1 MAVTIEQIKQLRE
14 ATGVSM
20 SSCKTALEE
29 ANGNFEEA
37 ITVLRK
43 KGEAKAADRAERST
57 TQGSIAIKV
66 GNGKAAMVE
75 LQCETDFAS
84 RSDDFVQLTE
94 KMAEKLLNGEINVSD
109 RDVSEVK
116 DIGLKV
122 GEKVGIGEMA
132 LVEGEVIGDYVHSNK
147 KIGVL
152 VALKGGSLELAKDLA
167 MHAAATNPKV
177 ISPDE
182 VPQELVDKEREIWV
196 DQMKN
201 EKKPPEII
209 EKIMLGKEK
218 KFREENALIKQ
229 QFVKNPDVTIENLL
243 KDAGATLVK
252 MVRFGI

>member
-20 SSCKTALEE
+20 SSCKAALEE
-29 ANGNFEEA
+29 ANGNLEEA
-37 ITVLRK
+37 VTVLRK

-57 TQGSIAIKV
+57 TQGTIAIKV
-66 GNGKAAMVE
+66 GSGKAAMVK
-75 LQCETDFAS
+75 LQSETDFAA
-84 RSDDFVQLTE
+84 RSEDFVQLAE
-94 KMAEKLLNGEINVSD
+94 KLAEKLLNGEISPSD
-109 RDVSEVK
+109 RDISEVK

-122 GEKVGIGEMA
+122 GEKVEVGEMA
-132 LVEGEVIGDYVHSNK
+132 VVEGEIIGDYVHSNK

-152 VALKGGSLELAKDLA
+152 VALKGGNQELAKDLA
-167 MHAAATNPKV
+167 MHSAATNPKV

-182 VPQELVDKEREIWV
+182 VPQELVEKEREIWA

-229 QFVKNPDVTIENLL
+229 QFVKNPDVTVESLL
-243 KDAGATLVK
+243 QGAGASVVK